1 MSLCGSG
8 AGLYFME
15 KPSLWRA
22 GMSPSKEPLTAL
34 RLMLESLMYQVGIPQ
49 TYIEPS
55 ESMAWKDLYQLEDRS
70 EAGRTIRGSHAP
82 RDQAHDPRSGD
93 LYLDWVRNALSSI
106 FRKVLH
112 PKSIIRALAAK
123 EIVSRLC
130 GPCMIMDG
138 DEPPDEDPRIT
149 QTPVQ
154 GLPSRLP
161 SRFLTGEVE
170 ILLALP
176 PPECFVCTKCS
187 KKLVC
192 RSQA

>member
-22 GMSPSKEPLTAL
+22 GMSPSKEPLTTL
-34 RLMLESLMYQVGIPQ
+34 RLMLESLMYPVRLG
-49 TYIEPS
+49 E
-55 ESMAWKDLYQLEDRS
+55 R
-70 EAGRTIRGSHAP
+70 IRGSHAP